1 MATFNKLN
9 INPLPNNKVKVD
21 IKIKDSE
28 EKEKTVT
35 FNLEFNYRE
44 VCKYWTVTIR
54 DTYNNDIVSNVPLV
68 SGGGYL
74 EMGNLLRQ
82 FGYKNIGGLMLYKS
96 KQTTLDN
103 PDEYSLGNDFY
114 LIWCDTA
121 SNYIKEVQ

>member
-1 MATFNKLN
+1 MLSTNSSGVCPVIASN
-9 INPLPNNKVKVD
+9 I
-21 IKIKDSE
+21 
-28 EKEKTVT
+28 
-35 FNLEFNYRE
+35 
-44 VCKYWTVTIR
+44 
-54 DTYNNDIVSNVPLV
+54 PLV

-96 KQTTLDN
+96 KQTKLDN

>member
-28 EKEKTVT
+28 DKEKTVT

-44 VCKYWTVTIR
+44 VCKYWTLTIR
-54 DTYNNDIVSNVPLV
+54 DTYNNDILSNIPLV

-96 KQTTLDN
+96 KQTKLDN